1 VRSSIGID
9 VAAPPELLF
18 ELARRVDRWA
28 ALLPHYLE
36 SRPQEPPAKGIV
48 IARFVAV
55 RPIVPW
61 LGLGVPVTWRSRTWS
76 EPDTLRLRFQHLG
89 GPTAGMDVTWRIGA
103 TATGCRVTIEH
114 DFQPRVRPWALVID
128 RLAVRPIAGR
138 TLATFK
144 AIAEAVVATGA
155 ASAAAGTAR

>member
-1 VRSSIGID
+1 MRSSIGVE

-36 SRPQEPPAKGIV
+36 SRPLERPAESVV
-48 IARFVAV
+48 IARFVAL

-61 LGLGVPVTWRSRTWS
+61 LGLGVPVTWLSRTWS
-76 EPDTLRLRFQHLG
+76 EPDVLRLRFQHLG
-89 GPTAGMDVTWRIGA
+89 GPTAGMDVTWRIDA
-103 TATGCRVTIEH
+103 TADGCRVTIDH
-114 DFQPRVRPWALVID
+114 DFRPRLRPWALVID

-138 TLATFK
+138 TLAAFK
-144 AIAEAVVATGA
+144 AIAEAVVAAGA
-155 ASAAAGTAR
+155 ASATAGPGR